1 MDRVRATDQFFVYSK
16 SNISAGDYQ
25 TLALLYQPIIGVLAF
40 SLYCT
45 LWNLLN
51 RQTLLSER
59 YLHSDLESLLG
70 SKVGKLEEARRN
82 LEAIGLLNAY
92 FHDDCFAY
100 EIRLPMSPSSFI
112 NDGVLGTY
120 LQTCVNEKR
129 YEKILNNFQLAPVS
143 RDGYVNVTRSFDE
156 IFPAIAGGKAEVGGE
171 FSAANRAKKV
181 QVRHHPF
188 DFCQLAESFPEEE
201 KVRNLITEPI
211 KEKILRLSYVYGLD
225 ESAMHEVFAKA
236 ANDDFTLVDPAKLS
250 AFAREWYR
258 IHENKTTEPPAN
270 RVENLMNG
278 QPTDPETYFSTIN
291 PRELLAQMSGGLVS
305 EADLRIVERLV
316 DDIRLDPSV
325 VNVLLAYTI
334 KINGGTMPTWAYYQK
349 LGMAWKR
356 NQIDTVKIA
365 MDYVRHLQSE
375 YEKNQDP
382 ALKRTRKGENAGK
395 SDAKIDWLDD
405 YLKSV
410 Q

>member
-1 MDRVRATDQFFVYSK
+1 MDRVRSTDQFFVYSK
-16 SNISAGDYQ
+16 SYISAGDYQ

-70 SKVGKLEEARRN
+70 TEIAKLEEARRN

-120 LQTCVNEKR
+120 LQTCITEKR
-129 YEKILNNFQLAPVS
+129 YEKVLKLFQLAPVV
-143 RDGYVNVTRSFDE
+143 RDGFVNVTRSFDE
-156 IFPAIAGGKAEVGGE
+156 VFPAISGEKAQVVGD
-171 FSAANRAKKV
+171 FPTVNRAKKV
-181 QVRHHPF
+181 QISHHPF
-188 DFCQLAESFPEEE
+188 DFRLLAESFPDEE

-236 ANDDFTLVDPAKLS
+236 TNEDFTVLEPTKLS
-250 AFAREWYR
+250 VFAREWYR
-258 IHENKTTEPPAN
+258 NHENKPSESSPV
-270 RVENLMNG
+270 RRENLLNG
-278 QPTDPETYFSTIN
+278 QTTDPETYFSTVS
-291 PRELLAQMSGGLVS
+291 PRDLLAQMSGGLVS

-316 DDIRLDPSV
+316 DEIALDPGV

-334 KINGGTMPTWAYYQK
+334 KINEGTMPTWAYYQK
-349 LGMAWKR
+349 IGMAWKR
-356 NQIDTVKIA
+356 NQIDSVKIA

-375 YEKNQDP
+375 FEKNQNP
-382 ALKRTRKGENAGK
+382 SPKKTRKGESTVK
-395 SDAKIDWLDD
+395 SEGKIDWLDD
-405 YLKSV
+405 YFNSV